1 MELRRPIKI
10 SEVKKMKKAALL
22 LFLCLVIGVY
32 APVASGAEGKLTIGL
47 LPGADTVT
55 QLARYAPLCK
65 YLGNKMDMK
74 VEVKPLANYGI
85 IHEDL
90 RDGKIDA
97 GFFGSLVYGQTRA
110 RIGIE
115 PLARLVDLEGN
126 STYSS
131 YTFVR
136 SDRGIK
142 SPKDIKGKNMAVAD
156 PASTG
161 GYPAQRI
168 YFQKYG
174 MDIDK
179 DVKIIW
185 ATDHDAAVMLVFDK
199 LAEMGGA
206 KNIAFD
212 KAAAKYPA
220 IKRDL
225 VVLDKSPEVPDTV
238 FAVRKN
244 LDPAV
249 REKLRSVLIKMDSD
263 PEGKKIL
270 TEFGARG
277 FIKTK
282 DEDYKNLYTMV
293 KEAGIDLK
301 TYPYKKK

>member
-1 MELRRPIKI
+1 
-10 SEVKKMKKAALL
+10 MKKLALSI
-22 LFLCLVIGVY
+22 FICLTVCMHVQTTF
-32 APVASGAEGKLTIGL
+32 GAEEKLTIGL
-47 LPGADTVT
+47 LSGSNMVS
-55 QLARYAPLCK
+55 QLERYAPLCK
-65 YLGNKMDMK
+65 YLGKKMDMK
-74 VEVKPLANYGI
+74 VEVKPLGDYGL
-85 IHEDL
+85 IHDDL

-97 GFFGSLVYGQTRA
+97 GFFGSLVYSQTRA

-115 PLARLVDLEGN
+115 PLARLVDLDGN

-136 SDRGIK
+136 KDSGIK
-142 SPKDIKGKNMAVAD
+142 SPKDIKGKKMAVAD

-185 ATDHDAAVMLVFDK
+185 ARDHDAAVMLVFDK
-199 LAEMGGA
+199 IADMGGA
-206 KNIAFD
+206 KNLAFD
-212 KAAAKYPA
+212 KAASKYPA
-220 IKRDL
+220 IKKDL
-225 VVLDKSPEVPDTV
+225 IVLDKSPEVPDNV

-244 LDPAV
+244 LDPAI
-249 REKLRSVLIKMDSD
+249 REKLRAALIKMDSD

-270 TEFGARG
+270 KEFGAKA
-277 FIKTK
+277 FIRTK
-282 DEDYKNLYTMV
+282 DEDYKNLYTML